1 MTFPAKGGA
10 WTLTPD
16 RLAAYV
22 QAFPALDVPQ
32 ELSSARLWLVDH
44 PRRHKTPAGM
54 GRFLT
59 GWLRRSTVTPRSTG
73 AAPMPTY
80 AEWRCP
86 HREAD
91 DTPVHGSRF
100 RCQQWDALEEARREM
115 AAERARAMKAA
126 CR

>member
-1 MTFPAKGGA
+1 MTVPAKGGA

-22 QAFPALDVPQ
+22 RAFPALDVPQ
-32 ELSSARLWLVDH
+32 ELTSARLWLVDH
-44 PRRHKTPAGM
+44 PRRLKTPAGM

-59 GWLRRSTVTPRSTG
+59 GWLRRSGPRRSAG
-73 AAPMPTY
+73 AAPLPTY

-91 DTPVHGSRF
+91 DTPVHGSRWACDLWEQLLAG
-100 RCQQWDALEEARREM
+100 RREQAEAR
-115 AAERARAMKAA
+115 AR
-126 CR
+126 RPLGP

>member
-22 QAFPALDVPQ
+22 RAFPALDVPQ
-32 ELSSARLWLVDH
+32 ELTSARLWLVDH
-44 PRRHKTPAGM
+44 PRRLKTPAGM

-59 GWLRRSTVTPRSTG
+59 GWLRRSGPRRSAG
-73 AAPMPTY
+73 AAPLPTY

-91 DTPVHGSRF
+91 DTPVHGSRWACDLWEQLLAG
-100 RCQQWDALEEARREM
+100 RREQAEAR
-115 AAERARAMKAA
+115 AR
-126 CR
+126 RPLGP